1 MRSGKQT
8 LRTPSLRNL
17 TWTLRSLR
25 TKRMLQVKMG
35 METWKWA
42 MLRTYQKGYPSSLQS
57 RSPPRPRRRS
67 PGAPEDFY
75 KTNKA
80 LNDPRIK
87 DKARQMRLNRI
98 KKAINDIAIKNG
110 ISLILLCAMVIK
122 NDTYIHERQLARI
135 AELIIDGGL
144 FFLISLFRRQYI

>member
-1 MRSGKQT
+1 
-8 LRTPSLRNL
+8 
-17 TWTLRSLR
+17 
-25 TKRMLQVKMG
+25 
-35 METWKWA
+35 
-42 MLRTYQKGYPSSLQS
+42 
-57 RSPPRPRRRS
+57 
-67 PGAPEDFY
+67 
-75 KTNKA
+75 
-80 LNDPRIK
+80 
-87 DKARQMRLNRI
+87 MRLNRI